1 VNTSVEIDKIAGA
14 LVAVQ
19 AAMKPAIKDATNPHF
34 RSKYADLGAIWEACR
49 EPLTK
54 NGIFTG
60 QDVTG
65 DCATVAVTT
74 RLIHTSGQWVEFGPL
89 VIPLTKGDAQA
100 VGSGVSY
107 GKRYALAA
115 ALGIIAEDDDDG
127 NTATASASKAP
138 DYSQQVRKP
147 APNGNGHTAPS
158 PGRETVNKQ
167 TGEITDSGLLTVRE
181 VARKEGNTNG
191 RKWTKWTVHFADGSK
206 ATTLDR
212 RMGEAAEA
220 AVISKATVRPLL
232 KEGKFGS
239 ELEALDVAQ
248 PAPNGKTD
256 PSMYEE
262 PAGFM
267 DVPDDDIPF

>member
-54 NGIFTG
+54 NGIFVG

-65 DCATVAVTT
+65 DSGCVAVTT
-74 RLIHTSGQWVEFGPL
+74 RMIHTSGQWVEFGPL
-89 VIPLTKGDAQA
+89 VIPLGRHDAQA

-127 NTATASASKAP
+127 NTATASAPKPQPA
-138 DYSQQVRKP
+138 YAQGTRKP
-147 APNGNGHTAPS
+147 ATNG
-158 PGRETVNKQ
+158 K
-167 TGEITDSGLLTVRE
+167 E
-181 VARKEGNTNG
+181 VAN
-191 RKWTKWTVHFADGSK
+191 
-206 ATTLDR
+206 
-212 RMGEAAEA
+212 AAEA
-220 AVISKATVRPLL
+220 VTAERKVVAVISADQRKQLQKDAEQAGWKVDEVKDLL
-232 KEGKFGS
+232 KGFGFNNSADITQDIFATISKAIHEGTGGR
-239 ELEALDVAQ
+239 EEA
-248 PAPNGKTD
+248 
-256 PSMYEE
+256 
-262 PAGFM
+262 
-267 DVPDDDIPF
+267 PF

>member
-89 VIPLTKGDAQA
+89 VI
-100 VGSGVSY
+100 
-107 GKRYALAA
+107 
-115 ALGIIAEDDDDG
+115 
-127 NTATASASKAP
+127 TATASAPKPQPA
-138 DYSQQVRKP
+138 YAQGTRKP
-147 APNGNGHTAPS
+147 ATNG
-158 PGRETVNKQ
+158 K
-167 TGEITDSGLLTVRE
+167 E
-181 VARKEGNTNG
+181 VAN
-191 RKWTKWTVHFADGSK
+191 
-206 ATTLDR
+206 
-212 RMGEAAEA
+212 AAEA
-220 AVISKATVRPLL
+220 VTAERKVVAVISADQRKQLQKDAEQAGWKVDEVKDLL
-232 KEGKFGS
+232 KGFGFNNSADITQDIFATISKAIHEGTGGR
-239 ELEALDVAQ
+239 EEA
-248 PAPNGKTD
+248 
-256 PSMYEE
+256 
-262 PAGFM
+262 
-267 DVPDDDIPF
+267 PF

>member
-34 RSKYADLGAIWEACR
+34 RSKYADLGAIWDACR

-65 DCATVAVTT
+65 DVGCVAVTT

-127 NTATASASKAP
+127 NHAVASAPK
-138 DYSQQVRKP
+138 SQAQPPYERKP
-147 APNGNGHTAPS
+147 A
-158 PGRETVNKQ
+158 
-167 TGEITDSGLLTVRE
+167 
-181 VARKEGNTNG
+181 TNG
-191 RKWTKWTVHFADGSK
+191 KAVAKEAEKIATERKLVAVITAEQRKQLQKDAEQAGWSVDEVKKMLKGFGFNSSADITEDIYS
-206 ATTLDR
+206 T
-212 RMGEAAEA
+212 
-220 AVISKATVRPLL
+220 ISKAIH
-232 KEGKFGS
+232 EGTGGS
-239 ELEALDVAQ
+239 NS
-248 PAPNGKTD
+248 AP
-256 PSMYEE
+256 
-262 PAGFM
+262 F
-267 DVPDDDIPF
+267 

>member
-1 VNTSVEIDKIAGA
+1 
-14 LVAVQ
+14 VQ

-65 DCATVAVTT
+65 DTGCVAVTT

-89 VIPLTKGDAQA
+89 VIPLIKGDAQA

-127 NTATASASKAP
+127 NHAVASAP
-138 DYSQQVRKP
+138 QRP
-147 APNGNGHTAPS
+147 
-158 PGRETVNKQ
+158 TVAQADAHYTKK
-167 TGEITDSGLLTVRE
+167 
-181 VARKEGNTNG
+181 VATNG
-191 RKWTKWTVHFADGSK
+191 K
-206 ATTLDR
+206 AVAK
-212 RMGEAAEA
+212 AAEA
-220 AVISKATVRPLL
+220 IATERKLVAVITADQRKQLQKDAEQAGWSVDEVKKMLKGFGFNSSADITEDIYSTISKAIH
-232 KEGKFGS
+232 EGTGGR
-239 ELEALDVAQ
+239 EEA
-248 PAPNGKTD
+248 
-256 PSMYEE
+256 
-262 PAGFM
+262 
-267 DVPDDDIPF
+267 PF